1 MFFVLINL
9 QVANAEKGWKK
20 TGALVLERLWK
31 SYGIIHAMLI
41 APCAQTGENV
51 KLDCN
56 ITYLNKISLR
66 GGSHSK

>member
-1 MFFVLINL
+1 MISLFSVFIDR
-9 QVANAEKGWKK
+9 QVAHAEKGWRK

-51 KLDCN
+51 KCLV
-56 ITYLNKISLR
+56 TLM
-66 GGSHSK
+66 SHPKCRL